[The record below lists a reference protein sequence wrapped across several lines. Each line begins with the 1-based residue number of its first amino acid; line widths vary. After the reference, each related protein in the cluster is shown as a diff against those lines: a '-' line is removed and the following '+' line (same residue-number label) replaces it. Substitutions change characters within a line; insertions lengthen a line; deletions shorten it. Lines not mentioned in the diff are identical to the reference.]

1 MRHFTGINRV
11 LYMVL
16 LIASLI
22 LPSGI
27 NKQAIATA
35 NVKTN
40 GLPVAD
46 YEMRDNREAD
56 HFIPFIKFFNWI

>member
-16 LIASLI
+16 LVASLI

-27 NKQAIATA
+27 NKQAMANT
-35 NVKTN
+35 NVKAN
-40 GLPVAD
+40 GLPVAG
-46 YEMRDNREAD
+46 YEMSGNCEEDYS
-56 HFIPFIKFFNWI
+56 IPFIKIFNWI